1 MFFKLAMNSLSNS
14 YLLYRNWSEAQSVW
28 STFLIIFLINRR
40 NFKMPA
46 HYYQTGTFSIIGN

>member
-1 MFFKLAMNSLSNS
+1 MVFKLAVNAHCNF